1 MKKLT
6 EEKILNLLL
15 SGKHPKAK
23 KYAGHHVL
31 VIDDKI
37 FPLKEGKEAAQDI
50 KELKKRYGRSPIITF
65 VPRQDITYIL
75 FHAKNSRIPL
85 HLYWEYKSW

>member
-1 MKKLT
+1 MKKQSQKKTLS
-6 EEKILNLLL
+6 LLL

-31 VIDDKI
+31 VIDNEI
-37 FPLKEGKEAAQDI
+37 LPLREGKEAGEDI
-50 KELKKRYGRSPIITF
+50 QKLRKKYGKPPIITF

-75 FHAKNSRIPL
+75 VVCK
-85 HLYWEYKSW
+85 K